1 MKKEVTPEQ
10 IAKIKT
16 LTRRANRRLERASE
30 GQRNAL
36 EYYVKAM
43 TGSTKF
49 SASYAGLTYA
59 QANAKLKSLQKFL
72 DAKSSKISGWKAIKA
87 ANVSKANATLQQQGY
102 DLTDKELAEILQ
114 QVDTADRKD
123 FYRAV
128 NLVQAAKVESAGAW
142 SGSSSEI
149 ADAIKSKATAQEA
162 LERAI
167 MARNMKEISPYG
179 EETEGPER
187 A

>member
-1 MKKEVTPEQ
+1 MSKMTKDQQKE
-10 IAKIKT
+10 IRT

-30 GQRNAL
+30 GQRSAL

-43 TGSTKF
+43 TGADKF
-49 SASYAGLTYA
+49 SAAYKGLSYAEA
-59 QANAKLKSLQKFL
+59 QAKIRNLQKFL
-72 DAKSSKISGWKAIKA
+72 NAKSSTIKGWKEIKA

-128 NLVQAAKVESAGAW
+128 NLVQAKKIEDDDW
-142 SGSSSEI
+142 EGSSADI
-149 ADAIKSKATAQEA
+149 AAAIASKATAQQA

-167 MARNMKEISPYG
+167 NARNEKEIT
-179 EETEGPER
+179 ETPER
-187 A
+187 P